1 MPEMLSCFHAKTCA
15 TWQRPQASYP
25 KAAVAERR
33 TAMFAA
39 GRKMAPL
46 LLVFLLMMLC
56 APSAHASGVA
66 VNVAQNATF
75 GTILTDSAGKVLYR
89 FTRDTINVSS
99 ACYNQCATVW
109 PPLLIDE
116 GTPVAG
122 EGVNGDLLGV
132 LTRTDGT
139 RQVMY
144 NGMPLYYYNQ
154 DANPGDTHGQRVR
167 DVWFI
172 VHPNTTTVGYQPATV
187 RVRQHAELGN
197 FLTDDQGKTLYL
209 FTRDSANHT
218 VCYDRCATNWPPL
231 LVDASAP
238 TLAEGVGGALGTLL
252 RDDGNRQVTYES
264 KPLYYYTP
272 DTTTGDTKGQGV
284 GNVWFVVAPVSVSA
298 PAAPAGPAPAEG
310 PAALPRTG
318 GDSSST
324 GWLVALSLLL
334 LGLGGALVS
343 LRQRGRS
350 V

>member
-1 MPEMLSCFHAKTCA
+1 
-15 TWQRPQASYP
+15 
-25 KAAVAERR
+25 
-33 TAMFAA
+33 MFAA
-39 GRKMAPL
+39 GRKMASL
-46 LLVFLLMMLC
+46 LLVFLLMVLC
-56 APSAHASGVA
+56 APDALASGVA
-66 VNVAQNATF
+66 VNVTQHPTL
-75 GTILTDSAGKVLYR
+75 GTILTDSAGRVLYR
-89 FTRDTINVSS
+89 FTRDTINISS

-132 LTRTDGT
+132 LARTDGT

-154 DANPGDTHGQRVR
+154 DANPGDTNGQRVR

-187 RVRQHAELGN
+187 RVRQHPELGA

-231 LVDASAP
+231 LVDASDP
-238 TLAEGVGGALGTLL
+238 KLAEGVGGALGVIV
-252 RDDGNRQVTYES
+252 REDGNRQVTYES

-272 DTTTGDTKGQGV
+272 DTTIGDTKGQAV
-284 GNVWFVVAPVSVSA
+284 GNVWFVVAPVGVSA
-298 PAAPAGPAPAEG
+298 PAAPAPAGGPAT
-310 PAALPRTG
+310 LPNTG
-318 GDSSST
+318 GDGVSRS
-324 GWLVALSLLL
+324 WIAALSLLL
-334 LGLGGALVS
+334 IVLGGALAG
-343 LRQRGRS
+343 LRRRDRGM
-350 V
+350 

>member
-1 MPEMLSCFHAKTCA
+1 MLPF
-15 TWQRPQASYP
+15 
-25 KAAVAERR
+25 AERR
-33 TAMFAA
+33 TVMFAA
-39 GRKMAPL
+39 GRKMATL
-46 LLVFLLMMLC
+46 LLVLLLLLLC
-56 APSAHASGVA
+56 VPSALASGVT
-66 VNVAQNATF
+66 VNVTQNGTL

-89 FTRDTINVSS
+89 FTRDTINTSS
-99 ACYNQCATVW
+99 ACYNQCATTW

-154 DANPGDTHGQRVR
+154 DANPGDTNGQRVR

-172 VHPNTTTVGYQPATV
+172 VHPNTTTVGYQPVAVHT
-187 RVRQHAELGN
+187 RQHPDLGN
-197 FLTDDQGKTLYL
+197 ILTDAQGKTLYL
-209 FTRDSANHT
+209 FTRDSANHS

-231 LVDASAP
+231 LVDASDP
-238 TLAEGVGGALGTLL
+238 TLAEGVGGTAGAIL

-272 DTTTGDTKGQGV
+272 DTTIGDTKGQGV

-298 PAAPAGPAPAEG
+298 PAAPAPAAPAEG
-310 PAALPRTG
+310 PATLPRTG
-318 GDSSST
+318 GD
-324 GWLVALSLLL
+324 GGVPGGMVVLSLLL
-334 LGLGGALVS
+334 IALGGALVG
-343 LRQRGRS
+343 LRQRGRN